1 MMESALLVSSPS
13 VRQPSGFL
21 KAAHSSMEAQRGMAH
36 MLPVTHTTTLHATLS
51 QQKLASEQ
59 A

>member
-1 MMESALLVSSPS
+1 MMDLASFVASPG
-13 VRQPSGFL
+13 VRQSSGFL
-21 KAAHSSMEAQRGMAH
+21 KAAHPSMGAQRGMAH

-51 QQKLASEQ
+51 QQKLAYEQ